1 MTELKKT
8 ITLWKGVALAVCM
21 VIGSG
26 LLGLPGMTLE
36 IGTVYSVA
44 GGWLLM
50 TIAAIPLI
58 AVFARLGLKFTSSA
72 GLSKYAEEAVGPWG
86 RHAVASVLCGTF
98 MLGIP
103 AMAIIGGAYVQRFFG
118 LQPGVVCWLSVA
130 ILVLATSVNL
140 INTASLVALVS
151 MMILISVANFTLFSK
166 GLIAVRDVALLSKD
180 VAFGDVWRIATL
192 LFWAFVGWENLS
204 FSLEEFKRP
213 EKSIPRVYWLSFIV
227 VVCLYWGLTATSIG
241 AEMSGVSVKGAS
253 GLTALMASS
262 PLGLFPLLIL
272 ILVIPA
278 NLNAWI
284 FGASR
289 LYFTSGRDGIL
300 PVFVGQLTRS
310 GLPLNSLVCSLAA
323 YIAVTLAT
331 HYLNVSLS
339 MLVLLVNQNFL
350 VLYAFSIY
358 AYWKTER
365 GFRRWA
371 VSALAAGTCVFLL
384 SGFSWWILYTIGL
397 LVLGYGN
404 YRRLKAQSCGK
415 QTMLKQK
422 EGEGWMLK
430 RKS

>member
-36 IGTVYSVA
+36 LGTVYSVA
-44 GGWLLM
+44 GGWLL
-50 TIAAIPLI
+50 ISVAAIPLI
-58 AVFARLGLKFTSSA
+58 YIFARLGLKFTSSA

-103 AMAIIGGAYVQRFFG
+103 AMAYIGGAYVQRFFG
-118 LQPGVVCWLSVA
+118 LHSGFICLLAVV
-130 ILVLATSVNL
+130 ILVVATSVNLMGVRAVNL
-140 INTASLVALVS
+140 INTASLMALIAMLVF
-151 MMILISVANFTLFSK
+151 IIITNFALFGK
-166 GLIAVRDVALLSKD
+166 GLAVFSGIIWSRTDVD
-180 VAFGDVWRIATL
+180 FDDVWRIATL

-213 EKSIPRVYWLSFIV
+213 EKSIPRVYWLSFAV
-227 VVCLYWGLTATSIG
+227 VICLYFGLTITSIG
-241 AEMSGVSVKGAS
+241 AELSGLSVKGAS
-253 GLTALMASS
+253 GLAALMANS
-262 PLGLFPLLIL
+262 PLGIVPFLIL

-300 PVFVGQLTRS
+300 PAFVGRLTRD
-310 GLPLNSLVCSLAA
+310 GLPLISLICSLAV
-323 YIAVTLAT
+323 YVAVTLAT
-331 HYLNVSLS
+331 HYLNISLS
-339 MLVLLVNQNFL
+339 TLILLVNQNFL
-350 VLYAFSIY
+350 VLYAFSIF

-365 GFRRWA
+365 GPRRWI
-371 VSALAAGTCVFLL
+371 VTGLAAASCAFLL
-384 SGFSWWILYTIGL
+384 SGFSWWSLYPVCL
-397 LVLGYGN
+397 LLLGYGN
-404 YRRLKAQSCGK
+404 YRRVGHVRGNRRGRH
-415 QTMLKQK
+415 T
-422 EGEGWMLK
+422 
-430 RKS
+430 